1 MRTEE
6 AYFGKD
12 CILRKSFAKSCSN
25 LQKERKVTMKKNK
38 ILTVCSL
45 LAVSVV
51 LFTACGKKNNGNT
64 GENTESTTPQTSS
77 QEGNNT
83 GDTLAESTEPA
94 QESRLMYLRD
104 AVAEAL
110 GEDYWPDSVM
120 EPEYVQD
127 LYGLKPDMYEDIF
140 VETPMIGTN
149 VDTLIIVQA
158 KKDRVEDV
166 EKALNTYREGEIN
179 NTMQYPMNIG
189 KVQASRIETIDNYVL
204 FIQLGGSSVDAEEE
218 GEEKVME
225 LSREQ
230 NEKALEAIRRAL
242 EENADTNGNAGNN
255 ANGNAGSNAGRNSAG
270 NGRTR

>member
-1 MRTEE
+1 
-6 AYFGKD
+6 
-12 CILRKSFAKSCSN
+12 
-25 LQKERKVTMKKNK
+25 MKKNK

-51 LFTACGKKNNGNT
+51 LLTACGKKNNGNT

-77 QEGNNT
+77 QAGNNT
-83 GDTLAESTEPA
+83 GNTLAESTEPA
-94 QESRLMYLRD
+94 QESSLMYLRD

-110 GEDYWPDSVM
+110 GEDYWPDCVM

-166 EKALNTYREGEIN
+166 EKVLNTYREGEIN

-189 KVQASRIETIDNYVL
+189 KVQASRIETIDNYVF

-230 NEKALEAIRRAL
+230 NEKALEAIRKAL
-242 EENADTNGNAGNN
+242 EENA
-255 ANGNAGSNAGRNSAG
+255 ANGNAGRDSAG
-270 NGRTR
+270 GGRTR

>member
-1 MRTEE
+1 
-6 AYFGKD
+6 
-12 CILRKSFAKSCSN
+12 
-25 LQKERKVTMKKNK
+25 MKKNK

-51 LFTACGKKNNGNT
+51 LLTACGKKNNGNT

-77 QEGNNT
+77 QAGNNT
-83 GDTLAESTEPA
+83 GNTLAESTEPA
-94 QESRLMYLRD
+94 QESSLMYLRD

-230 NEKALEAIRRAL
+230 NEKALEAIRQAL
-242 EENADTNGNAGNN
+242 EENS
-255 ANGNAGSNAGRNSAG
+255 AGS
-270 NGRTR
+270 GRTR

>member
-1 MRTEE
+1 
-6 AYFGKD
+6 
-12 CILRKSFAKSCSN
+12 
-25 LQKERKVTMKKNK
+25 MKKNK

-51 LFTACGKKNNGNT
+51 LLTACGKKNNGNT

-77 QEGNNT
+77 QAGNNT
-83 GDTLAESTEPA
+83 GNTLAESTEPA
-94 QESRLMYLRD
+94 QESSLMYLRD

-149 VDTLIIVQA
+149 VDALIIVQA
-158 KKDRVEDV
+158 KNDRVEDV

-189 KVQASRIETIDNYVL
+189 KVQASRIETIDNYVF

-230 NEKALEAIRRAL
+230 NEKALEAIRQAL
-242 EENADTNGNAGNN
+242 EENS
-255 ANGNAGSNAGRNSAG
+255 AGS
-270 NGRTR
+270 GRTR

>member
-51 LFTACGKKNNGNT
+51 LLTACGKKNNGNT
-64 GENTESTTPQTSS
+64 GENTESTTPQTFS
-77 QEGNNT
+77 QAGNNT
-83 GDTLAESTEPA
+83 GNTPAESTEPA
-94 QESRLMYLRD
+94 QESSLMYLRD

-166 EKALNTYREGEIN
+166 EKALNTYRESEIN

-230 NEKALEAIRRAL
+230 NEKALEAIRQAL
-242 EENADTNGNAGNN
+242 EENS
-255 ANGNAGSNAGRNSAG
+255 AGS
-270 NGRTR
+270 GRTR

>member
-12 CILRKSFAKSCSN
+12 RILRRSFAKSCSN

-51 LFTACGKKNNGNT
+51 LLTACGKKNNGNT

-77 QEGNNT
+77 QAGNNT
-83 GDTLAESTEPA
+83 GNTLAESTEPA
-94 QESRLMYLRD
+94 QESSLMYLRD

-230 NEKALEAIRRAL
+230 NEKALEAIRQAL
-242 EENADTNGNAGNN
+242 EENS
-255 ANGNAGSNAGRNSAG
+255 AGS
-270 NGRTR
+270 GRTR

>member
-1 MRTEE
+1 
-6 AYFGKD
+6 
-12 CILRKSFAKSCSN
+12 
-25 LQKERKVTMKKNK
+25 MKKNK

-51 LFTACGKKNNGNT
+51 LLTACGKKNNGNT

-77 QEGNNT
+77 QAGNNT
-83 GDTLAESTEPA
+83 GNTLAESTEPA
-94 QESRLMYLRD
+94 QESSLMYLRD

-110 GEDYWPDSVM
+110 GEDYWPDCVM

-230 NEKALEAIRRAL
+230 NEKALEAIRQAL
-242 EENADTNGNAGNN
+242 EENS
-255 ANGNAGSNAGRNSAG
+255 AGS
-270 NGRTR
+270 GRTR

>member
-1 MRTEE
+1 M
-6 AYFGKD
+6 
-12 CILRKSFAKSCSN
+12 
-25 LQKERKVTMKKNK
+25 
-38 ILTVCSL
+38 
-45 LAVSVV
+45 
-51 LFTACGKKNNGNT
+51 
-64 GENTESTTPQTSS
+64 
-77 QEGNNT
+77 
-83 GDTLAESTEPA
+83 
-94 QESRLMYLRD
+94 
-104 AVAEAL
+104 
-110 GEDYWPDSVM
+110 
-120 EPEYVQD
+120 QD

-230 NEKALEAIRRAL
+230 NEKALEAIRQAL
-242 EENADTNGNAGNN
+242 EENS
-255 ANGNAGSNAGRNSAG
+255 AGS
-270 NGRTR
+270 GRTR

>member
-51 LFTACGKKNNGNT
+51 LLTACGKKNNGNT

-77 QEGNNT
+77 QAGNNT
-83 GDTLAESTEPA
+83 GNTLVESTEPA
-94 QESRLMYLRD
+94 QESSLMYLRD

-230 NEKALEAIRRAL
+230 NEKALEAIRQAL
-242 EENADTNGNAGNN
+242 EENS
-255 ANGNAGSNAGRNSAG
+255 AGS
-270 NGRTR
+270 GRTR

>member
-12 CILRKSFAKSCSN
+12 CILRKSFAKSCSD

-51 LFTACGKKNNGNT
+51 LLTACGKKNNGNT

-77 QEGNNT
+77 QAGNNT
-83 GDTLAESTEPA
+83 GNTLAESTEPA
-94 QESRLMYLRD
+94 QESSLMYLRD

-230 NEKALEAIRRAL
+230 NEKALEAIRQAL
-242 EENADTNGNAGNN
+242 EENS
-255 ANGNAGSNAGRNSAG
+255 AGS
-270 NGRTR
+270 GRTR

>member
-51 LFTACGKKNNGNT
+51 LLTACGKKNNGNT

-77 QEGNNT
+77 QAGNNT
-83 GDTLAESTEPA
+83 GNTLAESTEPA
-94 QESRLMYLRD
+94 QESSLMYLRD

-110 GEDYWPDSVM
+110 GEDYWPDSVL

-230 NEKALEAIRRAL
+230 NEKALEAIRQAL
-242 EENADTNGNAGNN
+242 EENS
-255 ANGNAGSNAGRNSAG
+255 AGS
-270 NGRTR
+270 GRTR

>member
-1 MRTEE
+1 LRAEE

-12 CILRKSFAKSCSN
+12 CILRKGFAKSFSN

-51 LFTACGKKNNGNT
+51 LLTACGKKNNGNT

-77 QEGNNT
+77 QAGNNT
-83 GDTLAESTEPA
+83 GNTLAESTEPA
-94 QESRLMYLRD
+94 QESSLMYLRD

-166 EKALNTYREGEIN
+166 EKALNTYRESEIN

-230 NEKALEAIRRAL
+230 NEKALEAIRQAL
-242 EENADTNGNAGNN
+242 EENS
-255 ANGNAGSNAGRNSAG
+255 AGS
-270 NGRTR
+270 GRTR

>member
-1 MRTEE
+1 
-6 AYFGKD
+6 
-12 CILRKSFAKSCSN
+12 
-25 LQKERKVTMKKNK
+25 MKKNK

-51 LFTACGKKNNGNT
+51 LLTACGKKNNGNT

-77 QEGNNT
+77 QAGNNT
-83 GDTLAESTEPA
+83 GNTPAESTEPA

-149 VDTLIIVQA
+149 VDTLIIVHA

-166 EKALNTYREGEIN
+166 EKALNTYRESEIN

-230 NEKALEAIRRAL
+230 NEKALEAIRQAL
-242 EENADTNGNAGNN
+242 EENS
-255 ANGNAGSNAGRNSAG
+255 AGS
-270 NGRTR
+270 GRTR

>member
-6 AYFGKD
+6 AYFGKG

-51 LFTACGKKNNGNT
+51 LLTACGKKNNGNT

-77 QEGNNT
+77 QAGNNT
-83 GDTLAESTEPA
+83 GNTLAESTEPA
-94 QESRLMYLRD
+94 QESSLMYLRD

-189 KVQASRIETIDNYVL
+189 KVQASRIETIDNYVF

-230 NEKALEAIRRAL
+230 NEKALEAIRQAL
-242 EENADTNGNAGNN
+242 EENS
-255 ANGNAGSNAGRNSAG
+255 AGS
-270 NGRTR
+270 GRTR

>member
-1 MRTEE
+1 
-6 AYFGKD
+6 
-12 CILRKSFAKSCSN
+12 
-25 LQKERKVTMKKNK
+25 MKKNK

-51 LFTACGKKNNGNT
+51 LLTACGKKNNGNT

-77 QEGNNT
+77 QAGNNT
-83 GDTLAESTEPA
+83 GNTLAESTEPA
-94 QESRLMYLRD
+94 QESSLMYLRD

-230 NEKALEAIRRAL
+230 NETALEAIRQAL
-242 EENADTNGNAGNN
+242 EENS
-255 ANGNAGSNAGRNSAG
+255 AGS
-270 NGRTR
+270 GRTR

>member
-1 MRTEE
+1 MWTEE

-51 LFTACGKKNNGNT
+51 LLTACGKKNNGNT

-83 GDTLAESTEPA
+83 GNTLAESTEPA
-94 QESRLMYLRD
+94 QESSLMYLRD

-230 NEKALEAIRRAL
+230 NEKALEAIRQAL
-242 EENADTNGNAGNN
+242 EENS
-255 ANGNAGSNAGRNSAG
+255 AGS
-270 NGRTR
+270 GRTR

>member
-1 MRTEE
+1 
-6 AYFGKD
+6 
-12 CILRKSFAKSCSN
+12 
-25 LQKERKVTMKKNK
+25 MKKNK

-51 LFTACGKKNNGNT
+51 LLTACGKKNNGNT

-77 QEGNNT
+77 QAGNNT
-83 GDTLAESTEPA
+83 GNTLAESTEPA
-94 QESRLMYLRD
+94 QESSLMYLRD

-140 VETPMIGTN
+140 AETPMIGTN

-189 KVQASRIETIDNYVL
+189 KVQASRIETIDNYVF

-230 NEKALEAIRRAL
+230 NEKALEAIRQAL
-242 EENADTNGNAGNN
+242 EENS
-255 ANGNAGSNAGRNSAG
+255 AGS
-270 NGRTR
+270 GRTR

>member
-51 LFTACGKKNNGNT
+51 LLTACGKKNNGNT

-77 QEGNNT
+77 QAGNNT
-83 GDTLAESTEPA
+83 GNTLAESTEPV
-94 QESRLMYLRD
+94 QESSLMYLRD

-230 NEKALEAIRRAL
+230 NEKALEAIRQAL
-242 EENADTNGNAGNN
+242 EENS
-255 ANGNAGSNAGRNSAG
+255 AGS
-270 NGRTR
+270 GRTR

>member
-1 MRTEE
+1 
-6 AYFGKD
+6 
-12 CILRKSFAKSCSN
+12 
-25 LQKERKVTMKKNK
+25 MKKNK

-51 LFTACGKKNNGNT
+51 LLTACGKKNNGNT

-77 QEGNNT
+77 QAGNNT
-83 GDTLAESTEPA
+83 GNTLAESTEPA
-94 QESRLMYLRD
+94 QESSLMYLRD

-158 KKDRVEDV
+158 KKNRVEDV

-230 NEKALEAIRRAL
+230 NEKALEAIRKAL
-242 EENADTNGNAGNN
+242 EENA
-255 ANGNAGSNAGRNSAG
+255 ANGNAGRDSAG
-270 NGRTR
+270 GGRTR

>member
-1 MRTEE
+1 
-6 AYFGKD
+6 
-12 CILRKSFAKSCSN
+12 
-25 LQKERKVTMKKNK
+25 MKKNK

-51 LFTACGKKNNGNT
+51 LLTACGKKNNGNT

-77 QEGNNT
+77 QAGNNT
-83 GDTLAESTEPA
+83 GNTLVESTEPA
-94 QESRLMYLRD
+94 QESSLMYLRD
-104 AVAEAL
+104 AAAEAL

-230 NEKALEAIRRAL
+230 NEKALEAIRQAL
-242 EENADTNGNAGNN
+242 EENS
-255 ANGNAGSNAGRNSAG
+255 AGS
-270 NGRTR
+270 GRTR

>member
-51 LFTACGKKNNGNT
+51 LLTACGKKNNGNT

-77 QEGNNT
+77 QAGNNT
-83 GDTLAESTEPA
+83 GNTLAESTEPA
-94 QESRLMYLRD
+94 QESSLMYLRD

-204 FIQLGGSSVDAEEE
+204 FIQLGGSSVEAEEE

-230 NEKALEAIRRAL
+230 NEKALEAIRQAL
-242 EENADTNGNAGNN
+242 EENS
-255 ANGNAGSNAGRNSAG
+255 AGS
-270 NGRTR
+270 GRTR

>member
-1 MRTEE
+1 MRAEE

-51 LFTACGKKNNGNT
+51 LLTACGKKNNGNT

-77 QEGNNT
+77 QAGNNT
-83 GDTLAESTEPA
+83 GNTLAESTEPA
-94 QESRLMYLRD
+94 QESSLMYLRD

-166 EKALNTYREGEIN
+166 ERALNTYREGEIN

-230 NEKALEAIRRAL
+230 NEKALEAIRQAL
-242 EENADTNGNAGNN
+242 EENS
-255 ANGNAGSNAGRNSAG
+255 AGS
-270 NGRTR
+270 GRTR

>member
-1 MRTEE
+1 MRAEE

-51 LFTACGKKNNGNT
+51 LLTACGKKNNGNT

-77 QEGNNT
+77 QAGNNT
-83 GDTLAESTEPA
+83 GNTLAESTEPV
-94 QESRLMYLRD
+94 QESSLMYLRD

-230 NEKALEAIRRAL
+230 NEKALEAIRQAL
-242 EENADTNGNAGNN
+242 EENS
-255 ANGNAGSNAGRNSAG
+255 AGS
-270 NGRTR
+270 GRTR

>member
-1 MRTEE
+1 MRAQE

-12 CILRKSFAKSCSN
+12 CILRKSFVKSGSN

-51 LFTACGKKNNGNT
+51 LLTACGKKNNGGT
-64 GENTESTTPQTSS
+64 GENTESTPV
-77 QEGNNT
+77 
-83 GDTLAESTEPA
+83 ESTEPA
-94 QESRLMYLRD
+94 QESKLMYLRD

-140 VETPMIGTN
+140 VETPVIGTH

-158 KKDRVEDV
+158 KEDRVEEV
-166 EKALNTYREGEIN
+166 ETVLNNYRESEIS

-189 KVQASRIETIDNYVL
+189 KLQASRIETIDNYVF

-225 LSREQ
+225 LSQKQ
-230 NEKALEAIRRAL
+230 NEKALEAIRQAL
-242 EENADTNGNAGNN
+242 EENS
-255 ANGNAGSNAGRNSAG
+255 AGSGRA
-270 NGRTR
+270 R

>member
-1 MRTEE
+1 
-6 AYFGKD
+6 
-12 CILRKSFAKSCSN
+12 
-25 LQKERKVTMKKNK
+25 MKKNK

-51 LFTACGKKNNGNT
+51 LLTACGKKNNGST

-77 QEGNNT
+77 QAGNNT
-83 GDTLAESTEPA
+83 ENTPAESTEPA

-166 EKALNTYREGEIN
+166 EKVLSNYREGEIN

-189 KVQASRIETIDNYVL
+189 KVQASRIEIIDNYVL

-255 ANGNAGSNAGRNSAG
+255 ANGDAGSNAGRNSGRNSAG

>member
-1 MRTEE
+1 
-6 AYFGKD
+6 
-12 CILRKSFAKSCSN
+12 
-25 LQKERKVTMKKNK
+25 MKKNK

-51 LFTACGKKNNGNT
+51 LLTACGKKNNGNT

-77 QEGNNT
+77 QAGNNT
-83 GDTLAESTEPA
+83 ENTPAESMEPA
-94 QESRLMYLRD
+94 QESSLMYLRD

-166 EKALNTYREGEIN
+166 EKVLNTYREGEIN

-189 KVQASRIETIDNYVL
+189 KVQASRIETIGNYVF

-230 NEKALEAIRRAL
+230 NEKALEAIRQAL
-242 EENADTNGNAGNN
+242 EENS
-255 ANGNAGSNAGRNSAG
+255 AGS
-270 NGRTR
+270 GRTR

>member
-51 LFTACGKKNNGNT
+51 LLTACGKKNNGNT

-83 GDTLAESTEPA
+83 GNTLAESTEPA
-94 QESRLMYLRD
+94 QESSLMYLRD

-230 NEKALEAIRRAL
+230 NEKALEAIRQAL
-242 EENADTNGNAGNN
+242 EENS
-255 ANGNAGSNAGRNSAG
+255 AGS
-270 NGRTR
+270 GRTR

>member
-51 LFTACGKKNNGNT
+51 LLTACGKKNNGNT

-83 GDTLAESTEPA
+83 GNTLAESTEPA
-94 QESRLMYLRD
+94 QESSLMYLRD

-189 KVQASRIETIDNYVL
+189 KVQASRIETIDNYVF

-218 GEEKVME
+218 GEETVME

-230 NEKALEAIRRAL
+230 NEKALEAIRKAL
-242 EENADTNGNAGNN
+242 EENA
-255 ANGNAGSNAGRNSAG
+255 ANGNAGRDSAG
-270 NGRTR
+270 GGRTR

>member
-1 MRTEE
+1 
-6 AYFGKD
+6 
-12 CILRKSFAKSCSN
+12 
-25 LQKERKVTMKKNK
+25 MKKNK

-51 LFTACGKKNNGNT
+51 LLTACGKKNNGNT

-77 QEGNNT
+77 QAGNNT
-83 GDTLAESTEPA
+83 GNTLAESTEPA
-94 QESRLMYLRD
+94 QESSLMYLRD
-104 AVAEAL
+104 AIAEAL
-110 GEDYWPDSVM
+110 GEDYWPDSVL

-230 NEKALEAIRRAL
+230 NEKALEAIRQAL
-242 EENADTNGNAGNN
+242 EENS
-255 ANGNAGSNAGRNSAG
+255 AGS
-270 NGRTR
+270 GRTR

>member
-1 MRTEE
+1 MRAEE

-12 CILRKSFAKSCSN
+12 CILRKSFAKSCPN

-77 QEGNNT
+77 QAGNNT
-83 GDTLAESTEPA
+83 ENTPAESTEPA
-94 QESRLMYLRD
+94 QESSLIYLRD

-230 NEKALEAIRRAL
+230 NEKALEAIRQAL
-242 EENADTNGNAGNN
+242 EENS
-255 ANGNAGSNAGRNSAG
+255 AGS
-270 NGRTR
+270 GRTR

>member
-1 MRTEE
+1 
-6 AYFGKD
+6 
-12 CILRKSFAKSCSN
+12 
-25 LQKERKVTMKKNK
+25 MKKNK

-51 LFTACGKKNNGNT
+51 LLTACGKKNNGNT

-83 GDTLAESTEPA
+83 GNTLAESTEPA
-94 QESRLMYLRD
+94 QESSLMYLRD

-189 KVQASRIETIDNYVL
+189 KVQASRIETIDNYVF

-230 NEKALEAIRRAL
+230 NEKALEAIRQAL
-242 EENADTNGNAGNN
+242 EENS
-255 ANGNAGSNAGRNSAG
+255 AGS
-270 NGRTR
+270 GRTR

>member
-1 MRTEE
+1 
-6 AYFGKD
+6 
-12 CILRKSFAKSCSN
+12 
-25 LQKERKVTMKKNK
+25 MKKNK

-51 LFTACGKKNNGNT
+51 LLTACGKKNNGNT

-77 QEGNNT
+77 QAGNNT
-83 GDTLAESTEPA
+83 GNTLAESTEPV
-94 QESRLMYLRD
+94 QESSLMYLRD

-158 KKDRVEDV
+158 KEDRVEDV
-166 EKALNTYREGEIN
+166 EKVLNTYREGEIN

-189 KVQASRIETIDNYVL
+189 KVQASRIETIDNYVF

-230 NEKALEAIRRAL
+230 NEKALEAIRKAL
-242 EENADTNGNAGNN
+242 EENA
-255 ANGNAGSNAGRNSAG
+255 ANGNAGRDSAG
-270 NGRTR
+270 GGRTR

>member
-51 LFTACGKKNNGNT
+51 LLTACGKKNNGNT

-77 QEGNNT
+77 QAGNNT
-83 GDTLAESTEPA
+83 GNTPAESTEPA

-149 VDTLIIVQA
+149 VDTLIIVHA

-166 EKALNTYREGEIN
+166 EKALNTYRESEIN
-179 NTMQYPMNIG
+179 NTNRNTSFLCFFMFLPSTCSPFNLRSFKSSHAFALNGIRQVGLNTEMP
-189 KVQASRIETIDNYVL
+189 STIICPV
-204 FIQLGGSSVDAEEE
+204 F
-218 GEEKVME
+218 
-225 LSREQ
+225 
-230 NEKALEAIRRAL
+230 
-242 EENADTNGNAGNN
+242 NN
-255 ANGNAGSNAGRNSAG
+255 S
-270 NGRTR
+270 

>member
-1 MRTEE
+1 
-6 AYFGKD
+6 
-12 CILRKSFAKSCSN
+12 
-25 LQKERKVTMKKNK
+25 MKKNK

-51 LFTACGKKNNGNT
+51 LLTACGKKNNENT

-77 QEGNNT
+77 QAGNNT
-83 GDTLAESTEPA
+83 GNTLAESTEPA
-94 QESRLMYLRD
+94 QESSLMYLRD

-189 KVQASRIETIDNYVL
+189 KVQASRIETIDNYVF

-230 NEKALEAIRRAL
+230 NEKALEAIRQAL
-242 EENADTNGNAGNN
+242 EENS
-255 ANGNAGSNAGRNSAG
+255 AGS
-270 NGRTR
+270 GRTR

>member
-51 LFTACGKKNNGNT
+51 LLTACGKKNNGNT

-77 QEGNNT
+77 QAGNNT
-83 GDTLAESTEPA
+83 GNTLAESTEPV
-94 QESRLMYLRD
+94 QESSLMYLRD

-230 NEKALEAIRRAL
+230 NEKALEAIRQAL
-242 EENADTNGNAGNN
+242 EEHS
-255 ANGNAGSNAGRNSAG
+255 AGS
-270 NGRTR
+270 GRTR

>member
-1 MRTEE
+1 
-6 AYFGKD
+6 
-12 CILRKSFAKSCSN
+12 
-25 LQKERKVTMKKNK
+25 MKKNK

-51 LFTACGKKNNGNT
+51 LLTACGKKNNGNT

-77 QEGNNT
+77 QAGNNT
-83 GDTLAESTEPA
+83 GNTLAESTEPA
-94 QESRLMYLRD
+94 QESSLMYLRD

-166 EKALNTYREGEIN
+166 EKVLNTYREGEIN

-189 KVQASRIETIDNYVL
+189 KVQASRIETIDNYVF

-230 NEKALEAIRRAL
+230 NEKALEAIRQAL
-242 EENADTNGNAGNN
+242 EENA
-255 ANGNAGSNAGRNSAG
+255 ANGNAGRNSAG
-270 NGRTR
+270 SGSTR

>member
-1 MRTEE
+1 MRAEE

-25 LQKERKVTMKKNK
+25 LQKERKITMKKNK
-38 ILTVCSL
+38 IITVCSL

-51 LFTACGKKNNGNT
+51 LLTACGKKNNGNT

-77 QEGNNT
+77 QAGNNT
-83 GDTLAESTEPA
+83 ENTPAESMEPA
-94 QESRLMYLRD
+94 QESSLMYLRD

-158 KKDRVEDV
+158 KEDRVEDV
-166 EKALNTYREGEIN
+166 EKVLGNYREGEIN

-189 KVQASRIETIDNYVL
+189 KVQASRIETIDNYVF

-230 NEKALEAIRRAL
+230 NEKALEAIRKAL
-242 EENADTNGNAGNN
+242 EENA
-255 ANGNAGSNAGRNSAG
+255 ANGNASRDSAG
-270 NGRTR
+270 GGRTR

>member
-1 MRTEE
+1 MRAEE

-12 CILRKSFAKSCSN
+12 CILRKGFAKSFSN

-51 LFTACGKKNNGNT
+51 LLTACGKKNNGNT

-77 QEGNNT
+77 QAGNNT
-83 GDTLAESTEPA
+83 GNTLAESTEPA
-94 QESRLMYLRD
+94 QESSLMYLRD

-166 EKALNTYREGEIN
+166 EKALNTYRESEIN

-230 NEKALEAIRRAL
+230 NEKALEAIRQAL
-242 EENADTNGNAGNN
+242 EENS
-255 ANGNAGSNAGRNSAG
+255 AGS
-270 NGRTR
+270 GRTR

>member
-51 LFTACGKKNNGNT
+51 LLTACGKKNNGNT
-64 GENTESTTPQTSS
+64 GENTESTAPQTSS
-77 QEGNNT
+77 QAGNNT
-83 GDTLAESTEPA
+83 GNTLAESTEPV
-94 QESRLMYLRD
+94 QESSLMYLRD

-230 NEKALEAIRRAL
+230 NEKALEAIRQAL
-242 EENADTNGNAGNN
+242 EENS
-255 ANGNAGSNAGRNSAG
+255 AGS
-270 NGRTR
+270 GRTR